1 VSVVCRDV
9 EHLQQSGMG
18 RVVVFVFSIQ
28 GFVLHH
34 QVTDLNGVIGLSL
47 IFVFLNAKRSMGA
60 SGLLE

>member
-1 VSVVCRDV
+1 MLSVVNA

-18 RVVVFVFSIQ
+18 RVAVFVFSIQ
-28 GFVLHH
+28 EFVLHH
-34 QVTDLNGVIGLSL
+34 QVTDLNGGIGLSL